1 MIDIF
6 EKLKQIPEDIVY
18 VIGGFI
24 PLQTRVFLNKE
35 NYETNQRYISYRS
48 DYKNIR
54 KIIRNDFNYLFY
66 HKLKFNYK
74 RWKKRKNWEYDG
86 YKFPTY
92 NYYLRF
98 LCIKYESSKCKKTLD
113 IYEKEIG
120 SFKKNKFKNI
130 RPIRSRWSN

>member
-18 VIGGFI
+18 VIGGFL

-54 KIIRNDFNYLFY
+54 KIIRNDFNYLFC
-66 HKLKFNYK
+66 LSI
-74 RWKKRKNWEYDG
+74 
-86 YKFPTY
+86 P
-92 NYYLRF
+92 
-98 LCIKYESSKCKKTLD
+98 
-113 IYEKEIG
+113 
-120 SFKKNKFKNI
+120 
-130 RPIRSRWSN
+130 PRS